1 MFFWQISIIKN
12 DVFYFFGLCHSKL
25 TCFFFSG
32 TFCVNS
38 DGSTAPVFHHEGA
51 EKPGTLSVF
60 GLKISADCVLIATL
74 MTYMSDISML
84 SNKG

>member
-1 MFFWQISIIKN
+1 M
-12 DVFYFFGLCHSKL
+12 
-25 TCFFFSG
+25 
-32 TFCVNS
+32 NS

-51 EKPGTLSVF
+51 EKPGTWPAF

-84 SNKG
+84 INRG